1 MEQCNEKPSTEK
13 SDDSEE
19 PQEQEERGS
28 RWRGALDSAR
38 RGIQR
43 SGEVI
48 VDATA
53 DATDVTVRGIRRS
66 GEAIA
71 DASLR
76 SVTESTSR
84 GIQRSSEVVADATT
98 DAASATKRGAIRTGE
113 VLSGADIRRF
123 DEFTEAVTRVAVGLH
138 HDQAD
143 VKERVARLEQEAA
156 EIRRFQTELAER
168 LESIERMFAA
178 QHDEDNKGVKDSDT

>member
-13 SDDSEE
+13 PDDGEE

-76 SVTESTSR
+76 SVAEATSR
-84 GIQRSSEVVADATT
+84 GIQRSGEVVADATT
-98 DAASATKRGAIRTGE
+98 DAAGATKRGAIRTGE
-113 VLSGADIRRF
+113 VLNGVDIRRF

-168 LESIERMFAA
+168 LANIERMYAA
-178 QHDEDNKGVKDSDT
+178 QQEEGDRRVKGNDT

>member
-13 SDDSEE
+13 PDDSEE
-19 PQEQEERGS
+19 HQEQEERGS

-48 VDATA
+48 ADATA

-71 DASLR
+71 EATPGMTDA
-76 SVTESTSR
+76 TKQ

-98 DAASATKRGAIRTGE
+98 DAAGATKRGAIRTGE

-143 VKERVARLEQEAA
+143 VKERVARLENEAA
-156 EIRRFQTELAER
+156 EIRRFQAELAER
-168 LESIERMFAA
+168 LESIERMYAA
-178 QHDEDNKGVKDSDT
+178 QQDEDNKGVKDSDT